1 MVNEI
6 EAKEVSVG
14 KLFSPDFIFTI
25 PIYQRPLSWDKEN
38 FDQLFEDIYDAMTNK
53 ETQYFLGSIIL
64 QECEADKNKYYIVD
78 GQQRISTLA
87 ILMAVIRDYTK
98 NENLRKKLAS
108 YLYQEEDEFKGIPE
122 ERRIMPWED
131 LEKLFNETVYKVGGT
146 NIFIQSFENGE
157 KKRIDK
163 EEPKY
168 HLYEAIGLFY
178 EKLEEYFQEDEKL
191 EQFVKYLLNNV
202 CLVYIKTNTVT
213 SAFRLFNVLNARGLA
228 LNTSDLLKSE
238 NIGEIK
244 DEKSRVKYANIWRKN
259 ENELGRE
266 ELENVIGFIRT
277 IKLKERAK
285 MSIYEE
291 YRKLVFGNGLLNK
304 GSEFIDYLDEIS
316 TIYSKKI
323 IDADIA
329 EGNNAKKNEFKNII
343 NLMNKYVPFADWKPP
358 FIAFCQKFK
367 ADNYLLDFIKL
378 MEKKVI
384 IEWIGGF
391 SPTERITS
399 LNKII
404 KLIELENDPTQIIE
418 KVLYFNID
426 ESSTGRISR
435 VLDYSKKDSI
445 EALLLERLN
454 DNQFYTI
461 YGGKLAKYILLRIDM
476 EYLELENFQGY
487 PGTVTVEHI
496 LPQSPEEGS
505 EWTTIFTKEEREE
518 WTNKLGN
525 LALLSGIKNSKAQNF
540 GFSRKK
546 CAYFKDK
553 ITPFRTTQ
561 YLENIEVWNINEL
574 KKRHEMLIETAKK
587 IFLSY

>member
-14 KLFSPDFIFTI
+14 KLFSTDFIFAI
-25 PIYQRPLSWDKEN
+25 PIYQRPLSWNKEN
-38 FDQLFEDIYDAMTNK
+38 FDQLFEDIYDALMNEEK
-53 ETQYFLGSIIL
+53 QYFLGSIIL

-108 YLYQEEDEFKGIPE
+108 YLYQEEDEYKGIPE

-146 NIFIQSFENGE
+146 NSVIQSFENDE
-157 KKRIDK
+157 KNRIDK

-178 EKLEEYFQEDEKL
+178 EKLEECFQEDEKL

-202 CLVYIKTNTVT
+202 CLVYIKTNTIT

-244 DEKSRVKYANIWRKN
+244 DEKSRVKYANIWRKI

-285 MSIYEE
+285 ISIYEE
-291 YRKLVFGNGLLNK
+291 YRKLVFGNGLLKK
-304 GSEFIDYLDEIS
+304 GEGFIDYLEEVS
-316 TIYSKKI
+316 RIYSEKV
-323 IDADIA
+323 IDVDIYK
-329 EGNNAKKNEFKNII
+329 NSSAKKNEYKNII
-343 NLMNKYVPFADWKPP
+343 DLLKKYVPFSDWKPP
-358 FIAFCQKFK
+358 LIAFCHKFK
-367 ADNYLLDFIKL
+367 TDNNLFDFMKL
-378 MEKKVI
+378 MEKKII
-384 IEWIGGF
+384 IEWIAGF

-404 KLIELENDPTQIIE
+404 KLIELQNDPTQIIE
-418 KVLYFNID
+418 KILNFNTD
-426 ESSTGRISR
+426 ETSTGRISR
-435 VLDYSKKDSI
+435 TLDYNKKDSI
-445 EALLLERLN
+445 EALLVERLN
-454 DNQFYTI
+454 DSQFYTI
-461 YGGKLAKYILLRIDM
+461 YGGKLAKYILSRLDM
-476 EYLELENFQGY
+476 EYWELENFQGY
-487 PGTVTVEHI
+487 PGPVTVEHI

-505 EWTTIFTKEEREE
+505 EWTAMFTLDERKE

-540 GFSRKK
+540 GFSEKK
-546 CAYFKDK
+546 KAYFRYKS
-553 ITPFRTTQ
+553 TPFKTTQ
-561 YLENIEVWNINEL
+561 YLQNIQEWNLNEL
-574 KKRHEMLIETAKK
+574 KKRHEALIETAKK

>member
-14 KLFSPDFIFTI
+14 KLFSPDFIFAI
-25 PIYQRPLSWDKEN
+25 PIYQRPLSWNKDN
-38 FDQLFEDIYDAMTNK
+38 FDQLFEDIYDAVISEEK
-53 ETQYFLGSIIL
+53 QYFLGSIIL

-87 ILMAVIRDYTK
+87 ILMAVIRDHTK

-146 NIFIQSFENGE
+146 NSFIQSFENDE
-157 KKRIDK
+157 KNRIDK

-202 CLVYIKTNTVT
+202 CLVYIKTNTIT

-244 DEKSRVKYANIWRKN
+244 DEKSRVKYANIWRKI

-277 IKLKERAK
+277 IKIKERAK
-285 MSIYEE
+285 ISIYEE
-291 YRKLVFGNGLLNK
+291 YRKLIFGNGLLK
-304 GSEFIDYLDEIS
+304 RGEEFIDYLDEVS
-316 TIYSKKI
+316 NIYSEKI
-323 IDADIA
+323 IDADIG
-329 EGNNAKKNEFKNII
+329 EGNSAKKNEYKNII
-343 NLMNKYVPFADWKPP
+343 NLLKKYVPFSDWKPP
-358 FIAFCQKFK
+358 LIAFCQHFK
-367 ADNYLLDFIKL
+367 SDNYLLEFLKL

-384 IEWIGGF
+384 IEWIAGF

-404 KLIELENDPTQIIE
+404 KLIELENDPTQVIE
-418 KVLYFNID
+418 KVLDFNID
-426 ESSTGRISR
+426 ESSPGRISR
-435 VLDYSKKDSI
+435 MLDYSRKDSI
-445 EALLLERLN
+445 EALLVERLN

-461 YGGKLAKYILLRIDM
+461 YGGKLAKYILLRLDM
-476 EYLELENFQGY
+476 EYWELENFQGY
-487 PGTVTVEHI
+487 TGTVTVEHI

-505 EWTTIFTKEEREE
+505 EWTAMFTIDERKE

-540 GFSRKK
+540 GFSKK
-546 CAYFKDK
+546 KEAYFRDK
-553 ITPFRTTQ
+553 STPFKTTQ
-561 YLENIEVWNINEL
+561 YLQNIKEWNLDEL
-574 KKRHEMLIETAKK
+574 KKRHEALIETAKK